1 MLPPAA
7 RCRRGSFPAAAH
19 SLTGRQTG
27 PRRPWL
33 SRQKKS
39 RAGKLA
45 AEGGGAAKRTG
56 GRGAAGGEER
66 GAGGGRPA
74 GPVFLGRAPP
84 VVPRRRAH
92 GRLSPPRWGTAR
104 RGEGGCPPGP
114 RGCSPAPSP
123 GEVGEMRPRRPDPI
137 GMGPGSPSPCP
148 PTRAAQLGGCRGSR
162 GRCGACCRMRS
173 PLLGGVSPPAERPPA
188 PSGQQQRA
196 QQPSGSRKCPRL
208 FAEMQTVSGFGGG

>member
-1 MLPPAA
+1 MHAGTSSFQFPRRVPAPCTCGRGAAGAGAGMLPPAA

-74 GPVFLGRAPP
+74 GPLLLGGAPP
-84 VVPRRRAH
+84 VVPRSHAH
-92 GRLSPPRWGTAR
+92 GRLRPPRGGTAQ

-123 GEVGEMRPRRPDPI
+123 GEVGEMRPRRPGPI
-137 GMGPGSPSPCP
+137 WDGARIALPVPSYPGSPAGRLQGEQGAVRSLLSD
-148 PTRAAQLGGCRGSR
+148 AQ
-162 GRCGACCRMRS
+162 
-173 PLLGGVSPPAERPPA
+173 PPARGCEPA
-188 PSGQQQRA
+188 
-196 QQPSGSRKCPRL
+196 C
-208 FAEMQTVSGFGGG
+208 